1 MALILADS
9 DVLIDALRGRELA
22 MARIANEL
30 KKTSLGTTTVTV
42 FELLSGAKTAASRK
56 KIQKLL
62 GAMRIFAFDQPAA
75 EAAAEARQR
84 LEAQGASI
92 GMADYLIAGIC
103 LAHSATLLTRNR
115 RHFER
120 VPGLLLAELES
131 D

>member
-22 MARIANEL
+22 KARIANEL
-30 KKTSLGTTTVTV
+30 RKASLGTTTVTV
-42 FELLSGAKTAASRK
+42 FELLGGAKRPASQK
-56 KIQKLL
+56 KIQTLL
-62 GAMRIFAFDQPAA
+62 AAMRIFAFDQPAA

-84 LEAQGASI
+84 LEAQGTSI

-115 RHFER
+115 RHFEKI
-120 VPGLLLAELES
+120 PGLMVGELES

>member
-30 KKTSLGTTTVTV
+30 KKTTLGTTTVTV

-62 GAMRIFAFDQPAA
+62 GAMRIFAFDQAAA

-84 LEAQGASI
+84 LEAQGTSI

-103 LAHSATLLTRNR
+103 LARSATLLTRNR
-115 RHFER
+115 RHFEK
-120 VPGLLLAELES
+120 VSGLLLAQLEP

>member
-9 DVLIDALRGRELA
+9 DVLIDALRGRERA

-42 FELLSGAKTAASRK
+42 FELLSGANTPANRR

-62 GAMRIFAFDQPAA
+62 AAMRIFAFDQPAA
-75 EAAAEARQR
+75 EAAAEACQR
-84 LEAQGASI
+84 LEAQGTSI

-115 RHFER
+115 RHFEK
-120 VPGLLLAELES
+120 VPGLLIAQLES

>member
-22 MARIANEL
+22 MARVANEL

-62 GAMRIFAFDQPAA
+62 AAMRIFAFDQPAA
-75 EAAAEARQR
+75 EAAAGARQR
-84 LEAQGASI
+84 LEAQGISI

-103 LAHSATLLTRNR
+103 LAHSATLLTRNP
-115 RHFER
+115 RHFEK
-120 VPGLLLAELES
+120 VPGLLVGQLES

>member
-1 MALILADS
+1 MALTLADS

-62 GAMRIFAFDQPAA
+62 GAMRIFAFDQAAA

-84 LEAQGASI
+84 LEAQGTSI

-103 LAHSATLLTRNR
+103 LARSATLLTRNR
-115 RHFER
+115 RHFEK
-120 VPGLLLAELES
+120 VPGLLLAQLEP